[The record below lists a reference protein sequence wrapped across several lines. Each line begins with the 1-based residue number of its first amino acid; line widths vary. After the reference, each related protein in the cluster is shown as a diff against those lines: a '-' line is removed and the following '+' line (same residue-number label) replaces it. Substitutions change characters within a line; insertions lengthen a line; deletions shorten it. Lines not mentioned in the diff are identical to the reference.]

1 MKKLTKDKISLLF
14 LIFNILLLSLS
25 IGYFSYA
32 LMLLK
37 NIETTLRIC
46 IIVFFIILSIL
57 CIKSIMKNIFK
68 KKKIKILIIT
78 FISTIF
84 SIIIIVIGYNVNKIY
99 SAIANIS
106 ANSQTYSSS
115 IVTLKESNYDSIDD
129 IKNEKIGILNDQ
141 ESVDGY
147 QIPQEII
154 NENNLSNEIIEYNNY
169 LDLVND
175 LLNEKINLIFLPSN
189 YSILF
194 ASIDGLENLN
204 EKTKTIYTKDKNIK
218 ITNTLGT
225 KNLDD
230 PFTILLMGVDSEKE
244 EIKGSSFNGDSL
256 ILVTFN
262 PKTLNSTILSIPRDT
277 YTSISCFAGQ
287 RKNKITHAAWYG
299 ESCMMK
305 TIENMFDI
313 TIDHYVKINFKGVVN
328 IVDSLGG
335 IDVEVP
341 FSFCEQNSNREFGNN
356 TIYVREGFQTLNG
369 EQALALA
376 RNRHP
381 WTQYCSKEWTNYN
394 SNDFVRGQNQ
404 QLVIQAM
411 INKIKTINSVDSFY
425 AMLNSISQSME
436 TNMNTET
443 ILSFYNIAKDILI
456 KNTSETTD
464 LSSLIGF
471 ERLYLSGYDQT
482 IVDYDSINN
491 AGSKLALYNFVPYRG
506 SIEDISEAMK
516 INLEEQEQKIIKEF
530 NFDINTPYKQ
540 KIIGKGYYNES
551 GIALLPSFVGKDLSN
566 AQSYCNNKGITL
578 NIEKIT
584 TNSQSLDNQVMTQSL
599 PSGMDVQF
607 INKNKGITLSVAEY
621 KKTTENNIDENLNI
635 IPGLPEN
642 NEDNNEEKPSTKPT
656 NPIKPGT
663 PDLPKDD
670 ENNNTNNETN
680 EQPDNNEEINNGPSS
695 SEDNNEEINDTPT
708 SSEDNN
714 NETNDTPTSPEINE
728 EPIE

>member
-411 INKIKTINSVDSFY
+411 MF
-425 AMLNSISQSME
+425 MLGQR
-436 TNMNTET
+436 
-443 ILSFYNIAKDILI
+443 K
-456 KNTSETTD
+456 
-464 LSSLIGF
+464 
-471 ERLYLSGYDQT
+471 
-482 IVDYDSINN
+482 
-491 AGSKLALYNFVPYRG
+491 
-506 SIEDISEAMK
+506 
-516 INLEEQEQKIIKEF
+516 
-530 NFDINTPYKQ
+530 
-540 KIIGKGYYNES
+540 
-551 GIALLPSFVGKDLSN
+551 
-566 AQSYCNNKGITL
+566 
-578 NIEKIT
+578 
-584 TNSQSLDNQVMTQSL
+584 
-599 PSGMDVQF
+599 
-607 INKNKGITLSVAEY
+607 
-621 KKTTENNIDENLNI
+621 
-635 IPGLPEN
+635 
-642 NEDNNEEKPSTKPT
+642 
-656 NPIKPGT
+656 
-663 PDLPKDD
+663 
-670 ENNNTNNETN
+670 
-680 EQPDNNEEINNGPSS
+680 
-695 SEDNNEEINDTPT
+695 
-708 SSEDNN
+708 
-714 NETNDTPTSPEINE
+714 
-728 EPIE
+728 

>member
-1 MKKLTKDKISLLF
+1 MKKLAKDKISLTF

-32 LMLLK
+32 LILLK
-37 NIETTLRIC
+37 SIETFLRIG
-46 IIVFFIILSIL
+46 IIIFFIFLSIL
-57 CIKSIMKNIFK
+57 CVKSIIKNTFR
-68 KKKIKILIIT
+68 KKKIKILITT
-78 FISTIF
+78 FISIIF

-106 ANSQTYSSS
+106 ASSQTYSSS
-115 IVTLKESNYDSIDD
+115 IVTLKDSNYNSMDD
-129 IKNEKIGILNDQ
+129 IKGEKIGILNDQ

-154 NENNLSNEIIEYNNY
+154 KENNLSNEIVEYNNY

-175 LLNEKINLIFLPSN
+175 LLNEEINLIFLPSN

-225 KNLDD
+225 KNLDE

-262 PKTLNSTILSIPRDT
+262 PKTLNATMLSIPRDT
-277 YTSISCFAGQ
+277 YTSISCFPSQ

-313 TIDHYVKINFKGVVN
+313 TIDYYVKINFKGVVN
-328 IVDSLGG
+328 IVDALGG
-335 IDVEVP
+335 IDVNVP
-341 FSFCEQNSNREFGNN
+341 YSFCESNSNRELGSNMV
-356 TIYVREGFQTLNG
+356 YVREGFQTLNG

-411 INKIKTINSVDSFY
+411 LNKIKTINSVDSFY

-436 TNMNTET
+436 TNMSTET

-464 LSSLIGF
+464 LSNLIGF
-471 ERLYLSGYDQT
+471 ERLYLSGYDQR

-491 AGSKLALYNFVPYRG
+491 AGSKLSLYNFVPYQG
-506 SIEDISEAMK
+506 SIKDISEAMK
-516 INLEEQEQKIIKEF
+516 INLEEQEQTIIKEY
-530 NFDINTPYKQ
+530 NFDINTPYEQ
-540 KIIGKGYYNES
+540 KVIGKGYYNES
-551 GIALLPSFVGKDLSN
+551 GISLLPSFVGKDLSN
-566 AQSYCNNKGITL
+566 AQSYCNARGITL
-578 NIEKIT
+578 NIEKVT
-584 TNSQSLDNQVMTQSL
+584 TNSQSLDNQVLTQDL

-607 INKNKGITLSVAEY
+607 VSKSKGITLSVAEY
-621 KKTTENNIDENLNI
+621 KKEEKEKDNNTTNI
-635 IPGLPEN
+635 IPGLPEETEKNDKPN
-642 NEDNNEEKPSTKPT
+642 NNTSNNS
-656 NPIKPGT
+656 NS
-663 PDLPKDD
+663 
-670 ENNNTNNETN
+670 NNNTNNSN
-680 EQPDNNEEINNGPSS
+680 SNNNTSNSNINNSTS
-695 SEDNNEEINDTPT
+695 DNSNNNQDNTIDIEGTEQTIPGTPT
-708 SSEDNN
+708 EEDITT
-714 NETNDTPTSPEINE
+714 ETKKEVE
-728 EPIE
+728 